1 MGFSEWTCSF
11 IQTTKGSYV
20 NTSSNDL
27 QFPSF
32 TAFSCEHRLTYTK
45 CASTIKN
52 ECFSKHSFKKKNQQH
67 AILTSLFCLFYVK
80 VTAIYLVLDNWLTR
94 SFKTDGS
101 SAQDGP
107 VFNPTALQT
116 SFSNLREHTMAGNLP
131 LPAFLSLPTL

>member
-1 MGFSEWTCSF
+1 MNVL
-11 IQTTKGSYV
+11 V
-20 NTSSNDL
+20 NIHL
-27 QFPSF
+27 
-32 TAFSCEHRLTYTK
+32 
-45 CASTIKN
+45 
-52 ECFSKHSFKKKNQQH
+52 KKNQQH
-67 AILTSLFCLFYVK
+67 AILTSLFCLLYVK

-101 SAQDGP
+101 SVQDGP